1 MIGHN
6 GRYSSLAALLGL
18 FTVLSGCGADS
29 DAQTS
34 ATDQNSSGVPDL
46 YPLTEHRRTNIQIVE
61 QLKRNHYEKKKLDDQ
76 LSSDIYDNYLSS
88 LDRNKTYF
96 TQNDITSFE
105 KYRFELDDSLNKG
118 DLKIAF
124 EIFNVYQKR
133 LTSFL
138 KFSVDLVESR
148 QEKLDF
154 TKDEY
159 LDIDRENASWPETQ
173 ETQRAL
179 WKRRVKAQI
188 LSMRLNDK
196 PAGEITETLEKRY
209 SNQLKMVARTKSE
222 DAFQLYMN
230 SFTSIFDPH
239 TTYFSPRTSD
249 NFNINMSLSLEGIG
263 AVLKSE
269 DDMTSIVRLVP
280 AGPAAKSGELSP
292 ADKIT
297 AVGQGSTGPM
307 IDIVGWRLDDV
318 VSLIR
323 AQRAPQ

>member
-1 MIGHN
+1 
-6 GRYSSLAALLGL
+6 
-18 FTVLSGCGADS
+18 
-29 DAQTS
+29 
-34 ATDQNSSGVPDL
+34 
-46 YPLTEHRRTNIQIVE
+46 
-61 QLKRNHYEKKKLDDQ
+61 
-76 LSSDIYDNYLSS
+76 
-88 LDRNKTYF
+88 
-96 TQNDITSFE
+96 
-105 KYRFELDDSLNKG
+105 
-118 DLKIAF
+118 
-124 EIFNVYQKR
+124 
-133 LTSFL
+133 
-138 KFSVDLVESR
+138 
-148 QEKLDF
+148 
-154 TKDEY
+154 
-159 LDIDRENASWPETQ
+159 
-173 ETQRAL
+173 
-179 WKRRVKAQI
+179 
-188 LSMRLNDK
+188 
-196 PAGEITETLEKRY
+196 
-209 SNQLKMVARTKSE
+209 MVARTKSE

-323 AQRAPQ
+323 GPKGSTVKLQVLSLIHI